1 MKNPSTL
8 LIISACAA
16 IALCSCSGDNDT
28 VTSAA
33 SRQMTFTAQ
42 QGTFTD
48 SNGSRALLDG
58 SAVMWETTD
67 RISLFDGDDAGHRNK
82 QFGIASGAGT
92 THASLSGTASKAD
105 TYYAV
110 YPYSASY
117 TIQGNTISGLSVPAT
132 QYATADNFR
141 NTNVMAA
148 MCSDNNKVLMF
159 RNVLTYMKISTQ
171 VPYRRITLK
180 AGNGDVITGGFNVSI
195 TAGGVAA
202 APDGT
207 ASSNAV
213 TLLPSA
219 QEETI
224 PSGTYYV
231 AIIPRVLTSLEIE
244 YEDANGVV
252 ERKSKQGS
260 INDFATGSRIVGIPG
275 PHVADYYYEPSR
287 NAQSIDDAVDLGL
300 PAPYQNVRWAKVNLG
315 AENPWDFGDYY
326 AWGSTEPWL
335 RSYHK
340 KIDETSGYVRSYY
353 CDDCL
358 WKTGLA
364 ENTYNYVTAPYWNAN
379 TSNWT
384 KYTQTHETLQPEDD
398 AATQQW
404 GNGWRMPTMAE
415 FLALITYCDWQFTND
430 YLGTKVRGYIVY
442 NKSDHSKFIFLPS
455 CGHVNHLG
463 IYSSDTTSGQW
474 ACIYW
479 TSTHRHNASYPSAD
493 YSWYFRANT
502 SDGVYVYEGG
512 FRPYGKSIRPVTG
525 STYFTDMNANAEGLT
540 NGISY

>member
-1 MKNPSTL
+1 MKNPNTL

-16 IALCSCSGDNDT
+16 IALCSCSGDKDT

-48 SNGSRALLDG
+48 GNGSRALLDG

-117 TIQGNTISGLSVPAT
+117 TIQGNTIGGLSVPAT

-180 AGNGDVITGGFNVSI
+180 AGTGDVITGGFNVSI

-207 ASSNAV
+207 TSSNV
-213 TLLPSA
+213 VSLLPDA
-219 QEETI
+219 QAQTI
-224 PSGTYYV
+224 AVGTYYV
-231 AIIPRVLTSLEIE
+231 AILPCTLSSLEIE
-244 YEDANGVV
+244 CEDANGVV
-252 ERKSKQGS
+252 ETKSRQGS
-260 INDFATGSRIVGIPG
+260 INDFANGSRIVGIPG

-287 NAQSIDDAVDLGL
+287 NAQSRDDAVDLGL

-315 AENPWDFGDYY
+315 AMTPWDFGDYY

-335 RSYHK
+335 KSYHT
-340 KIDETSGYVRSYY
+340 KIDEVSGYRKSYF

-358 WKTGLA
+358 WKTGLP
-364 ENTYNYVTAPYWNAN
+364 ENTYNYVTAPYRNA
-379 TSNWT
+379 TTAQWT
-384 KYTQTHETLQPEDD
+384 KYISTHETLLPDDD

-404 GNGWRMPTMAE
+404 GNGWRTPTKEE
-415 FLALITYCDWQFTND
+415 FEALLTYCDWELVAHDQKTN
-430 YLGTKVRGYIVY
+430 VRGYIVY
-442 NKSDHSKFIFLPS
+442 NKSDHDKFIILPC

-463 IYSSDTTSGQW
+463 IYPTDIPDSEW
-474 ACIYW
+474 ACVYW
-479 TSTHRHNASYPSAD
+479 TSTHRHETNLQTD
-493 YSWYFRANT
+493 YSWYFRANDV
-502 SDGVYVYEGG
+502 DGKGVFEGG
-512 FRPYGKSIRPVTG
+512 FRPYGKSIRPVIT
-525 STYFTDMNANAEGLT
+525 
-540 NGISY
+540 IP